1 VEALTTETRRDP
13 AETTAPINRRRHWTL
28 VLMGLWT
35 VFVALALWWLLRGE
49 GANAGLPKVIVHGGG
64 TSEQLSFADR
74 ATDWFQLAHLN
85 FARIYPWI
93 LFAPYVVWLT
103 SRFYLDRERLAINLP
118 VLLAGCAVF
127 AGATYAINSHVSLS
141 MARVVVLTTHSDTI
155 ISNRPPME
163 MMRVE
168 VSGNGVAGFSKSEEH
183 FTSRITNSAFGG
195 GGVRM
200 YGKEMADWMPP
211 NLLPKLEEAMRP
223 SVARAGAMTL
233 SPLATLLDVLAYGSL
248 AGITHAV
255 HFYRRYRE
263 RERRALFLESNLN
276 KARLNAL
283 QAQLQPHFLFNTLNA
298 IATLL
303 RRDPKAAEA
312 TLTSLSE
319 LLRLSLSQSNNQ
331 EISLREEMQF
341 LDRYLEI
348 QQTRFGDRLRFEQQI
363 EPAALDCL
371 VPTLLLQPLVENAIR
386 HGIEPSGNPG
396 VVRVSAQQVD
406 GRLAVSV
413 EDDGVGL
420 GAEPAASSG
429 IGLSNLKARLETLY
443 GARQEMHVRARP
455 EGGVA
460 VRITIPLRDA
470 SAAQAA
476 NGNGKE

>member
-1 VEALTTETRRDP
+1 
-13 AETTAPINRRRHWTL
+13 
-28 VLMGLWT
+28 
-35 VFVALALWWLLRGE
+35 
-49 GANAGLPKVIVHGGG
+49 
-64 TSEQLSFADR
+64 
-74 ATDWFQLAHLN
+74 
-85 FARIYPWI
+85 
-93 LFAPYVVWLT
+93 
-103 SRFYLDRERLAINLP
+103 
-118 VLLAGCAVF
+118 
-127 AGATYAINSHVSLS
+127 
-141 MARVVVLTTHSDTI
+141 
-155 ISNRPPME
+155 
-163 MMRVE
+163 
-168 VSGNGVAGFSKSEEH
+168 
-183 FTSRITNSAFGG
+183 
-195 GGVRM
+195 M